1 MDGVNMKRLLVLL
14 AFGPLFGSPVR
25 AEFYTGNELLQR
37 MQSDSVIEK
46 SVALGF
52 VAGVADTMEGI
63 LICSPDY
70 ATTGQARDVVLRHL
84 LLNPQSRHKTAA
96 ALAVD
101 ALSAAWP
108 CKRAK

>member
-1 MDGVNMKRLLVLL
+1 MKRLLVLL
-14 AFGPLFGSPVR
+14 ALVGSPVR

-70 ATTGQARDVVLRHL
+70 ATTGQARDVVFRHL

-96 ALAVD
+96 ALAVE
-101 ALSAAWP
+101 ALRAVWP
-108 CKRAK
+108 CRREGK

>member
-1 MDGVNMKRLLVLL
+1 
-14 AFGPLFGSPVR
+14 
-25 AEFYTGNELLQR
+25 
-37 MQSDSVIEK
+37 
-46 SVALGF
+46 
-52 VAGVADTMEGI
+52 MEGI

-70 ATTGQARDVVLRHL
+70 ATVGQARDVVLRHL

>member
-1 MDGVNMKRLLVLL
+1 MDGVDMKRLLVLL
-14 AFGPLFGSPVR
+14 ALVGSPVR

-52 VAGVADTMEGI
+52 VAGVTDTMEGI

-70 ATTGQARDVVLRHL
+70 ATTGQARDVVFRHL

-96 ALAVD
+96 ALAVE
-101 ALSAAWP
+101 ALRAVWP
-108 CKRAK
+108 CRREGK